1 MCTNFYIAGDS
12 AMAQEDGV
20 ALSELNFELN
30 NEDNVSVSSSGAT
43 IDSAYG
49 SNSAGS
55 QTSKTKIKK
64 KVCFEADE
72 SLVRVFEIPYS
83 YEEVPLP
90 EELEPCNPLTLVDK
104 FEDLTI
110 QSVLTTKY
118 GSYTLPNKQQYECN
132 PLPTDTA
139 LEDINLTLKDI
150 SRNKTNDNVVSDVT
164 TNRKHRKRDIFKM
177 PHVPSKIE
185 KCPDHSQRGL
195 DQEKDPDDSV
205 TSVSISKGPSC
216 RRRKNDKVSCHT
228 FLPEKPRRD
237 RRSQKYQQ
245 STQRKADKKLANIH
259 DLLHNRSKS
268 VGYHRRSNNI
278 DGAGLYE
285 RKRPK
290 SCSSLPTLHLSP
302 YRRVTKTDFP
312 VSAKSIT
319 FPDFISHNNPDLTGA
334 KNESASWAKMSFI
347 SKDCSP
353 PSERKAS
360 TSTASRKRYSWKV
373 ANGII
378 KPVDITTAC
387 ISPMWE
393 NLTSK
398 PSTAETNSVLSAL

>member
-1 MCTNFYIAGDS
+1 
-12 AMAQEDGV
+12 MAQEDGV
-20 ALSELNFELN
+20 ALSELSSGLN

-43 IDSAYG
+43 IDSAYE

-55 QTSKTKIKK
+55 QTSKTKTKK

-72 SLVRVFEIPYS
+72 SLVSVFEIPYS

-90 EELEPCNPLTLVDK
+90 EELEPCNPLSLVDK
-104 FEDLTI
+104 FEDLSI

-150 SRNKTNDNVVSDVT
+150 SRNKTNDSVVSYVKT
-164 TNRKHRKRDIFKM
+164 SRKHRKRDIFKT

-185 KCPDHSQRGL
+185 KFSDHSQRGL
-195 DQEKDPDDSV
+195 DQEKDPNDPV
-205 TSVSISKGPSC
+205 TTASGLLSKGPCC
-216 RRRKNDKVSCHT
+216 RRRKNEKVSCHT

-319 FPDFISHNNPDLTGA
+319 FPDFISHNNPDSTGTR
-334 KNESASWAKMSFI
+334 NESASWAKMSFI

-353 PSERKAS
+353 PSERKAH

-378 KPVDITTAC
+378 KPADITTAC

-393 NLTSK
+393 NLTAK
-398 PSTAETNSVLSAL
+398 PSTAEANSVLSAL